1 MERKTNIK
9 NTEGD
14 KMKKELLKVETLC
27 DPKQTPAVINKK
39 IDAMKAAQRRMDN
52 HIIELT
58 AMIEKKYDL
67 TYTNVDTLIGD
78 LLA

>member
-1 MERKTNIK
+1 MKTK
-9 NTEGD
+9 LNTN
-14 KMKKELLKVETLC
+14 TIR

-39 IDAMKAAQRRMDN
+39 IDAMKAAQARMDK

-58 AMIEKKYDL
+58 EMIEKKYDT
-67 TYTNVDTLIGD
+67 TYTSADSIIGD